1 MLDLKDERLADT
13 VGLFVQL
20 DRADKG
26 IACLDQN
33 APPDRR
39 AKLIS
44 RLGIQLHDAGHHQSA
59 IEVFKRLLAS
69 SPNQPDAPEIQKAI
83 VRSYEGVRRRDRV
96 REEVQLLAERY
107 RPGSAWW
114 QANQAKPQVLRT
126 GIEVSEE
133 AMRNLATEDHQE
145 AQTTKRLATFRLAR
159 DGYRDSV
166 EAFSSSSEPQW
177 NYDYAFNLL
186 VHYTEL

>member
-26 IACLDQN
+26 IAYLEQN

-39 AKLIS
+39 AKLIT

-69 SPNQPDAPEIQKAI
+69 SPSQPDAPEIQKAI

-114 QANQAKPQVLRT
+114 QANQANQQVLRD
-126 GIEVSEE
+126 GFAVSGDRI
-133 AMRNLATEDHQE
+133 ANPTPED
-145 AQTTKRLATFRLAR
+145 
-159 DGYRDSV
+159 
-166 EAFSSSSEPQW
+166 P
-177 NYDYAFNLL
+177 
-186 VHYTEL
+186 